1 MDAAILQTVNI
12 QLPSSDMK
20 FLKELVKK
28 MGWTAKKVKSAKK
41 ISELDKAIEDVK
53 NGNVMEFDT
62 VKDMMDYLNS

>member
-20 FLKELVKK
+20 FLKELGKK
-28 MGWTAKKVKSAKK
+28 MGGTAKKVKSAKK
-41 ISELDKAIEDVK
+41 ISEWYKAIEDVK
-53 NGNVMEFDT
+53 NGNVMEFDS